1 MLEKLRT
8 HLEQHFPFLHGEKIG
23 VAISGGLDSV
33 VLAHVLHALGYDLSL
48 AHCNFQLRGEA
59 SAADEAFVIDLGK
72 TTRIPTE
79 TIRFDTEKIAAKE
92 KQSIQVAARNLRY
105 AWFEALR
112 EKEQYTYIATAH
124 HADDNLETFL
134 INLSRGTGLDGLIG
148 IPAVNKSVVRPL
160 LPFSREEIL
169 AYATKHQLSWRE
181 DESNAETKYLRN
193 AFRHKVLPVL
203 KEINPQIL
211 HAFSKTSKHLQ
222 ESQQL
227 ITDHI
232 TVVKSTILQTDTDG
246 TIRLDI
252 AALLRASNPKA
263 YAYQLLKEYGFT
275 EWNDIENLLTAQAG
289 KQVFSKT
296 HRLLKDRGVLLLTPI
311 TTAVS
316 KEQYP
321 IALDA
326 TEISEPISLQ
336 FTPVSEENTGS
347 KEIICV
353 DKKLLK
359 FPLHVRKWEKGD
371 YFYPSGMQ
379 QKKKLSKFF
388 KDEKMSLLE
397 KEATWVLC
405 TATNDIIW
413 LINKRQDNRFKVC
426 KDTQEILKI
435 TC

>member
-1 MLEKLRT
+1 MLEKLRA
-8 HLEQHFPFLHGEKIG
+8 HLENSFPFLHGKKIL

-33 VLAHVLHALGYDLSL
+33 VLAHILQALGYDLSL
-48 AHCNFQLRGEA
+48 AHCNFQLREQA
-59 SAADEAFVIDLGK
+59 SAADEYFVKTFGK
-72 TTRIPTE
+72 TTGILTE
-79 TIRFDTEKIAAKE
+79 TIRFDTEKIAKE
-92 KQSIQVAARNLRY
+92 KKQSTQVIARNLRY
-105 AWFEALR
+105 AWFEEVKEKHALD
-112 EKEQYTYIATAH
+112 YIATAH

-134 INLSRGTGLDGLIG
+134 INLSRGTGLDGLTG
-148 IPAVNKSVVRPL
+148 IPAINKSVVRPL
-160 LPFSREEIL
+160 LPFSREEIF

-181 DESNAETKYLRN
+181 DQSNTEIKYLRN

-211 HAFSKTSKHLQ
+211 NAFSKTTSHLQ

-232 TVVKSTILQTDTDG
+232 KTVKSSILQTTTAG
-246 TIRLDI
+246 TIHLNI
-252 AALLRASNPKA
+252 ADLLRCSKPKA

-296 HRLLKDRGVLLLTPI
+296 HRLVKDRDVLLLTPI
-311 TTAVS
+311 KKQDS
-316 KEQYP
+316 KEQYS
-321 IALDA
+321 IALGVA
-326 TEISEPISLQ
+326 KITTPIILQ
-336 FTPVSEENTGS
+336 FTPVS
-347 KEIICV
+347 KETSPFSHSICV

-371 YFYPSGMQ
+371 YFYPSGMH

-397 KEATWVLC
+397 KEAVWVLC
-405 TATNDIIW
+405 SETNDIIW
-413 LINKRQDNRFKVC
+413 LINKRQDNRFIVHTS
-426 KDTQEILKI
+426 TQEILKI